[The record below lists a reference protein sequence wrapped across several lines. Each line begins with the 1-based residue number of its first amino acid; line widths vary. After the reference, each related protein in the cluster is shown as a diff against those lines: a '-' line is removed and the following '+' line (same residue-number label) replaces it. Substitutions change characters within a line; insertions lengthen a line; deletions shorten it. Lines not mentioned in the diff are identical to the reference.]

1 MKQNANWIFLFVFAL
16 ISHVGLAQNQ
26 EVTGTVVDNTGLP
39 LPGVNVIEKGTTNGT
54 QTNFDGEFTLQVDND
69 AILVFSYLGM
79 KEQQVTVGNKTS
91 LDITLQPDTGQLDE
105 VVVTALGIKRE
116 KKSLGY
122 ATQEVGGNEVSDVAT
137 QNFTNALSGKVAGL
151 KVKSSGTMGGST
163 NVVIRGNASL
173 TGSNQALFVV
183 DGTPIINQNS
193 NTNAQRTGGG
203 GYDYGNAAADINPD
217 DIESINV
224 LRGAAAS
231 ALYGE
236 RAANGV
242 IIIET
247 KRGQKNKGIGVTV
260 RSSVMFSNAD
270 DETLPNYQQKY
281 GAGYGPYYQSED
293 GYFNLSDVN
302 GDGVLDETTPFTE
315 DASFGAAFDPD
326 RMIYQWN
333 SIYPELD
340 TYQQAS
346 PWDAAEYTPND
357 IWETGYTMINSVALD
372 GGTDKS
378 TYRVGFTNL
387 DQEGALPNSSITRN
401 NIKFSASHDLTDKFS
416 VNSNF
421 NFIKTDGKGRY
432 GTGYDAL
439 NVMQSF
445 RQWNQSNVDLYKQRD
460 AYFATGSNITWNPN
474 GPNNLT
480 PIYTDNPYF
489 TRYENYQTDTR
500 NRYFGNINLNY
511 QISDVFS
518 VLGRFTFDT
527 YSELQ
532 EERKNVGAVG
542 VSGYSRF
549 DNRLAEYNYDLI
561 LNFNKDLTDDLNLD
575 GNVGFNL
582 RRNEQS
588 SIRASTN
595 GGLNAPD
602 FFALS
607 NSKDPLNPP
616 SEYEADQ
623 MLDGI
628 FARASLGYLN
638 TYYMEAT
645 MRRDRS
651 STLPSSDNTY
661 YYPSISTS
669 VLLSNII
676 DKDWLSFAKFRA
688 NYAQVGSGTDPYRV
702 FNTYLVS
709 APFDGQGVASL
720 NGTLNNLELKSE
732 TSKSF
737 EVGLES
743 SFIDNRLSVDFSYY
757 NTRTE
762 DQITPVP
769 VSNATGYTRKLLNAG
784 EIENKGFEVLL
795 NGKPLQ
801 MDDFNWNVSV
811 NWSRNRNEVISLT
824 DGVDNLQLASL
835 QGGVS
840 INAAPGQPY
849 GAIRGTDYVYDDN
862 GSKIVNSDGYYETT
876 DSNNNVIGNIQPD
889 WNAGITNSFR
899 YKNFR
904 FSFLIDIQE
913 GGDIFSLDTWYGMAT
928 GVYDVTAGINDL
940 GNEMR
945 APLTGGADS
954 GGIILP
960 GVNADGSQNET
971 RVPFDTYANPYGYAR
986 DANKG
991 HVYDASYIKLREL
1004 SLTYDF
1010 SDKILEKLPFTN
1022 ASISFIGRNLW
1033 IIDKNLPYS
1042 DPEAGLSSG
1051 NVQGYQSGAYPAM
1064 KQYGLNLRFNF

>member
-1 MKQNANWIFLFVFAL
+1 MKQNVNWIFLFLFAL
-16 ISHVGLAQNQ
+16 ISHAGFAQSQ
-26 EVTGTVVDNTGLP
+26 EVTGTVVDNSGLP
-39 LPGVNVIEKGTTNGT
+39 LPGVNVIEDGTSNGT
-54 QTNFDGEFTLQVDND
+54 QTNFDGNFSIEVGQEAV
-69 AILVFSYLGM
+69 LVFSYLGM
-79 KEQQVTVGNKTS
+79 KEQRVTVGS
-91 LDITLQPDTGQLDE
+91 QSSIQVTLKNDTGQLDE

-122 ATQEVGGNEVSDVAT
+122 ATQELGGDEVSDVAT

-151 KVKSSGTMGGST
+151 QVKSSGTMGGST
-163 NVVIRGNASL
+163 NVVIRGSASL
-173 TGSNQALFVV
+173 TGSNQALFVI

-193 NTNAQRTGGG
+193 NTSGQRSGQG
-203 GYDYGNAAADINPD
+203 GYDYGNAASDINPD
-217 DIESINV
+217 DIKSINV

-247 KRGQKNKGIGVTV
+247 KKGSKNKGLGVSV

-270 DETLPNYQQKY
+270 KSTLPKYQQKY

-293 GYFNLSDVN
+293 GYFNLSDIN

-333 SIYPELD
+333 SIYPGLD
-340 TYQQAS
+340 TYQQAT
-346 PWDAAEYTPND
+346 PWVAAENTPND
-357 IWETGYTMINSVALD
+357 LWETGYTMINSVALD

-387 DQEGALPNSSITRN
+387 DQEGSLPNSNIKRN
-401 NIKFSASHDLTDKFS
+401 NIKFSGSHDLSDKLR
-416 VNSNF
+416 VASNV

-432 GTGYDAL
+432 GTGYDDL

-445 RQWNQSNVDLYKQRD
+445 RQWYQMNVGLHEQRD
-460 AYFATGSNITWNPN
+460 AYFNTGRNITWNSN

-480 PIYTDNPYF
+480 PIYFDNPYF

-511 QISDVFS
+511 EINDVFS

-532 EERKNVGAVG
+532 EERKNVGTVG

-549 DNRLAEYNYDLI
+549 DNRVAEYNYDLI
-561 LNFNKDLTDDLNLD
+561 LNFNKNLSDDLNLD
-575 GNVGFNL
+575 GNIGFNL
-582 RRNEQS
+582 RRNEQTF
-588 SIRASTN
+588 IRAETN
-595 GGLNAPD
+595 GGL
-602 FFALS
+602 FETSLYALS
-607 NSKDPLNPP
+607 NSRNPLEPP
-616 SEYEADQ
+616 VEYESDQ
-623 MLDGI
+623 MVDGV
-628 FARASLGYLN
+628 FARAGLGYKD
-638 TYYMEAT
+638 TYYLEAT
-645 MRRDRS
+645 IRRDRS
-651 STLPSSDNTY
+651 STLPKADNTY
-661 YYPSISTS
+661 LYPSISTS
-669 VLLSNII
+669 ILLSNII
-676 DKDWLSFAKFRA
+676 ERDWLSFAKFRA
-688 NYAQVGSGTDPYRV
+688 NYAQVGSATQPFNV
-702 FNTYLVS
+702 FNAYNMTTPY
-709 APFDGQGVASL
+709 DGQGIAS
-720 NGTLNNLELKSE
+720 NNDALFNRELKSE
-732 TSKSF
+732 TSKSY
-737 EVGLES
+737 EVGLEA
-743 SFIDNRLSVDFSYY
+743 SFLDNRLNLDFSYY
-757 NTRTE
+757 RTRTE

-769 VSNATGYTRKLLNAG
+769 VSNATGYLRKLLNAG
-784 EIENKGFEVLL
+784 EIENKGIEVLL
-795 NGKPLQ
+795 GGTPVEL
-801 MDDFNWNVSV
+801 DDFSWNINV
-811 NWSRNRNEVISLT
+811 NWSRNRNKVISLT
-824 DGVDNLQLASL
+824 EGIDNLELASL

-840 INAAPGQPY
+840 INASPGEPY
-849 GAIRGTDYVYDDN
+849 GAIRGSDYVYDDS

-876 DSNNNVIGNIQPD
+876 SSRNNIIGNIQPD
-889 WNAGITNSFR
+889 WNAGITNTFT

-913 GGDIFSLDTWYGMAT
+913 GGDIFSLDTWYGFAT
-928 GVYDVTAGINDL
+928 GVYDRTAGINDL

-971 RVPFDTYANPYGYAR
+971 RVPFDSYANPYGYAR

-991 HVYDASYIKLREL
+991 HVYDASYVKLREL
-1004 SLTYDF
+1004 NLTYSF
-1010 SDKILEKLPFTN
+1010 GDKVLEKLPFN
-1022 ASISFIGRNLW
+1022 GASLSIIGRNLW
-1033 IIDKNLPYS
+1033 IIDKNMPYS

-1051 NVQGYQSGAYPAM
+1051 NIQGYQSGAYPAM
-1064 KQYGLNLRFNF
+1064 QQYGVNLKFNF

>member
-1 MKQNANWIFLFVFAL
+1 MKQNVNWIFLFVFAL

-39 LPGVNVIEKGTTNGT
+39 LPGVNVIEEGTANGT
-54 QTNFDGEFTLQVDND
+54 QTNFDGEYTIQVESG
-69 AILVFSYLGM
+69 AVLVFSYLGM
-79 KEQQVTVGNKTS
+79 KEQRVTVGGQSTI
-91 LDITLQPDTGQLDE
+91 DVTLKPATGQLDE

-122 ATQEVGGNEVSDVAT
+122 ATQQVGGEEVSDVAT

-183 DGTPIINQNS
+183 DGTPIINNNS
-193 NTNAQRTGGG
+193 NTGGQQAGRG
-203 GYDYGNAAADINPD
+203 GYDYGNAASDINPD
-217 DIESINV
+217 DIKSINV

-247 KRGQKNKGIGVTV
+247 KKGAKNKGIGVSV
-260 RSSVMFSNAD
+260 RSSIMFSNAD
-270 DETLPNYQQKY
+270 EKTLPNYQRKY
-281 GAGYGPYYQSED
+281 GAGYGPYYASND
-293 GYFNLSDVN
+293 GYFNLTDIN

-326 RMIYQWN
+326 RLIYQWN

-346 PWDAAEYTPND
+346 PWLAGEHTPND
-357 IWETGYTMINSVALD
+357 IWETGHTMINSVALD
-372 GGTDKS
+372 GGTDTS
-378 TYRVGFTNL
+378 TYRIGFTNL
-387 DQEGALPNSSITRN
+387 IQEGALPNSKIKRN
-401 NIKFSASHDLTDKFS
+401 NIKFSASHDLTDDFS

-421 NFIKTDGKGRY
+421 NFIKNDGKGRY
-432 GTGYDAL
+432 GTGYDDL

-445 RQWNQSNVDLYKQRD
+445 RQWYQMNVDLYQQRD
-460 AYFATGSNITWNPN
+460 AYNQTGRNITWNPN

-480 PIYTDNPYF
+480 PIYFDNPYF

-511 QISDVFS
+511 QINDVFS

-532 EERKNVGAVG
+532 EERKNVGSVG

-549 DNRLAEYNYDLI
+549 DNRVAEYNYDLI

-575 GNVGFNL
+575 GNIGFNL

-595 GGLNAPD
+595 GGLNAPG
-602 FFALS
+602 FYALS

-616 SEYEADQ
+616 NEYEADQ

-628 FARASLGYLN
+628 YARASLGYLN
-638 TYYMEAT
+638 TYYLEAT

-651 STLPSSDNTY
+651 STLPQSDNTY
-661 YYPSISTS
+661 YYPSVSTS

-676 DKDWLSFAKFRA
+676 DQDWLSFAKLRA
-688 NYAQVGSGTDPYRV
+688 NYAQVGSATDPYDV
-702 FNTYLVS
+702 FNTYVIS
-709 APFDGQGVASL
+709 TPFNGQGVASL
-720 NGTLNNLELKSE
+720 NSTLNNRELKSE
-732 TSKSF
+732 TSKSY

-743 SFIDNRLSVDFSYY
+743 SILDNRLSLDFSYY
-757 NTRTE
+757 RTRTE

-769 VSNATGYTRKLLNAG
+769 ISNATGYTRKLLNAG
-784 EIENKGFEVLL
+784 EIENKGIEVLL
-795 NGKPLQ
+795 GGKPIELP
-801 MDDFNWNVSV
+801 DFSWNINV
-811 NWSRNRNEVISLT
+811 NWSRNRNKVISLT
-824 DGVDNLQLASL
+824 EGIDNLQLASL

-840 INAAPGQPY
+840 INASPGEPY
-849 GAIRGTDYVYDDN
+849 GAIRGSDYIYDN
-862 GSKIVNSDGYYETT
+862 GNRVVNESGYYETT
-876 DSNNNVIGNIQPD
+876 SSNNNIIGNIQPD
-889 WNAGITNSFR
+889 WNAGISNTFK
-899 YKNFR
+899 YKNFTL
-904 FSFLIDIQE
+904 SFLIDIQE
-913 GGDIFSLDTWYGMAT
+913 GGDIFSLDTWYGFAT
-928 GVYDVTAGINDL
+928 GIYDRTAGINDL

-945 APLTGGADS
+945 APLTGGPDS

-960 GVNADGSQNET
+960 GVNADGSPNQT
-971 RVPFDTYANPYGYAR
+971 RVPFDRYNNPYGYAR

-991 HVYDASYIKLREL
+991 HVYDASYVKLREL
-1004 SLTYDF
+1004 SLTYNF
-1010 SDKILEKLPFTN
+1010 GSEILEKLPFTN
-1022 ASISFIGRNLW
+1022 ASLSFIGRNLW
-1033 IIDKNLPYS
+1033 IIDKNMPYS

-1051 NVQGYQSGAYPAM
+1051 NIQGYQSGAYPAM
-1064 KQYGLNLRFNF
+1064 KQYGLNLKFNF

>member
-1 MKQNANWIFLFVFAL
+1 MKQNANWIFLFIFAI
-16 ISHVGLAQNQ
+16 ISQVGFAQNQ

-39 LPGVNVIEKGTTNGT
+39 LPGVNVIEEGTANGT
-54 QTNFDGEFTLQVDND
+54 QTNFDGEYSIQVGE
-69 AILVFSYLGM
+69 AAVLVFSYLGM
-79 KEQQVTVGNKTS
+79 KEQRIPVNNRASIDVTLK
-91 LDITLQPDTGQLDE
+91 PATGQLDE

-122 ATQEVGGNEVSDVAT
+122 ATQQVDGNEVSDVAT

-183 DGTPIINQNS
+183 DGTPIINQNT
-193 NTNAQRTGGG
+193 NTAGQRAGRG

-217 DIESINV
+217 DIKSINV

-247 KRGQKNKGIGVTV
+247 KRGQKNKGIGVSI

-270 DETLPNYQQKY
+270 EKTLPNYQQKY
-281 GAGYGPYYQSED
+281 GAGYGPYYQSDD
-293 GYFNLSDVN
+293 GYFNLYDVN
-302 GDGVLDETTPFTE
+302 GDGTLDETTPFTE

-333 SIYPELD
+333 SIYPGLD

-346 PWDAAEYTPND
+346 PWDAAEHTPND

-378 TYRVGFTNL
+378 TYRIGFTNL
-387 DQEGALPNSSITRN
+387 DQEGSLPNSSITRN
-401 NIKFSASHDLTDKFS
+401 NINLSATHDFTDKFK
-416 VNSNF
+416 VASNF

-439 NVMQSF
+439 NIMQSF
-445 RQWNQSNVDLYKQRD
+445 RQWNQANVDLYKQRD
-460 AYFATGSNITWNPN
+460 AYFATGRNITWNPN
-474 GPNNLT
+474 GPDNLS

-500 NRYFGNINLNY
+500 NRYFGNINLTY
-511 QISDVFS
+511 QINDVFS
-518 VLGRFTFDT
+518 LLGRFTFDT

-532 EERKNVGAVG
+532 EERKNVGSVG

-549 DNRLAEYNYDLI
+549 NNRVAEYNYDLI
-561 LNFNKDLTDDLNLD
+561 LNFNKNLTDDLNLD
-575 GNVGFNL
+575 GNLGFNL
-582 RRNEQS
+582 RRNEQTF
-588 SIRASTN
+588 IRAATN
-595 GGLNAPD
+595 GGL
-602 FFALS
+602 FETGLYALS
-607 NSKDPLNPP
+607 NSRNPINPP
-616 SEYEADQ
+616 IEYEADQ
-623 MLDGI
+623 MVDGL

-638 TYYMEAT
+638 TYFLEAT
-645 MRRDRS
+645 VRRDRS
-651 STLPSSDNTY
+651 STLPQSDNTY
-661 YYPSISTS
+661 IYPSVSTS

-676 DKDWLSFAKFRA
+676 DQDWLNFAKFRA
-688 NYAQVGSGTDPYRV
+688 NYAQVGSATEPYNV
-702 FNTYLVS
+702 FNTYNMTT
-709 APFDGQGVASL
+709 PFDGQGIAS
-720 NGTLNNLELKSE
+720 NPSTLNNLNLKSE
-732 TSKSF
+732 TSKSY
-737 EVGLES
+737 EVGLEG
-743 SFIDNRLSVDFSYY
+743 SFLDNRLNLDFSYY
-757 NTRTE
+757 RTRTE

-769 VSNATGYTRKLLNAG
+769 ISNASGYLRKLLNAG
-784 EIENKGFEVLL
+784 EIENKGIEVLL
-795 NGKPLQ
+795 SGTPVKL
-801 MDDFNWNVSV
+801 DDFSWNVSM

-824 DGVDNLQLASL
+824 KGIENLQLASL

-840 INAAPGQPY
+840 INAAPGEPY
-849 GAIRGTDYVYDDN
+849 GAIRGSDYVYDESGN
-862 GSKIVNSDGYYETT
+862 KIVNSSGYYETT
-876 DSNNNVIGNIQPD
+876 SSNNNIIGNIQPD
-889 WNAGITNSFR
+889 WNAGITNTLT

-904 FSFLIDIQE
+904 FSFLLDIQQ

-945 APLTGGADS
+945 APLTNGPDS

-960 GVNADGSQNET
+960 GVNADGAQNET

-991 HVYDASYIKLREL
+991 HVYDASFIKLREM

-1010 SDKILEKLPFTN
+1010 GPEALDKLPFTN
-1022 ASISFIGRNLW
+1022 ASLSLIGRNLW

-1051 NVQGYQSGAYPAM
+1051 NIQGYQSGAYPAM
-1064 KQYGLNLRFNF
+1064 KQYGVNLKFNF

>member
-1 MKQNANWIFLFVFAL
+1 MKQNVNWIFLFLFAL
-16 ISHVGLAQNQ
+16 ISHVGFAQSQ
-26 EVTGTVVDNTGLP
+26 EVTGTVVDNSGLP
-39 LPGVNVIEKGTTNGT
+39 LPGVNVIEDGTSNGT
-54 QTNFDGEFTLQVDND
+54 QTNFDGNFSIEVGQEAV
-69 AILVFSYLGM
+69 LVFSYLGM
-79 KEQQVTVGNKTS
+79 KEQRVTVGS
-91 LDITLQPDTGQLDE
+91 QSSIQVTLKNDTGQLDE

-122 ATQEVGGNEVSDVAT
+122 ATQELGGDEVSDVAT

-151 KVKSSGTMGGST
+151 QVKSSGTMGGST
-163 NVVIRGNASL
+163 NVVIRGSASL
-173 TGSNQALFVV
+173 TGSNQALFVI

-193 NTNAQRTGGG
+193 NTSGQRSGQG
-203 GYDYGNAAADINPD
+203 GYDYGNAASDINPD
-217 DIESINV
+217 DIKSINV

-247 KRGQKNKGIGVTV
+247 KKGSKNKGLGVSV

-270 DETLPNYQQKY
+270 KSTLPKYQQKY

-293 GYFNLSDVN
+293 GYFNLSDIN

-333 SIYPELD
+333 SIYPGLD
-340 TYQQAS
+340 TYQQAT
-346 PWDAAEYTPND
+346 PWTAGENTPNE
-357 IWETGYTMINSVALD
+357 IWETGYTMINSVSLD

-378 TYRVGFTNL
+378 TYRVGFTSL
-387 DQEGALPNSSITRN
+387 DQEGSLPNSKIQRN
-401 NIKFSASHDLTDKFS
+401 NIKFSGSHDLSDKLR
-416 VNSNF
+416 VASNI

-432 GTGYDAL
+432 GTGYDDL

-445 RQWNQSNVDLYKQRD
+445 RQWYQMNVGLHEQRD
-460 AYFATGSNITWNPN
+460 AYFNTGRNITWNSN

-480 PIYTDNPYF
+480 PIYFDNPYF

-511 QISDVFS
+511 EINDVFS

-532 EERKNVGAVG
+532 EERKNVGSVG
-542 VSGYSRF
+542 VSSYSRF
-549 DNRLAEYNYDLI
+549 DNRVAEYNYDLI
-561 LNFNKDLTDDLNLD
+561 LNFNKDLNDDLNLD
-575 GNVGFNL
+575 GNIGFNL
-582 RRNEQS
+582 RRNEQTF
-588 SIRASTN
+588 IRASTN
-595 GGLNAPD
+595 GGLNAAS
-602 FFALS
+602 FYALS
-607 NSKDPLNPP
+607 NSKDPLQPP
-616 SEYEADQ
+616 LEYEADQ
-623 MLDGI
+623 MVDGL
-628 FARASLGYLN
+628 FARGSLGYKN
-638 TYYMEAT
+638 TYYLEAT

-651 STLPSSDNTY
+651 STLPKADNTY
-661 YYPSISTS
+661 FYPSISTS

-676 DKDWLSFAKFRA
+676 EKDWLSFAKFRA
-688 NYAQVGSGTDPYRV
+688 NYAQVGSATDPYDV
-702 FNTYLVS
+702 FNTYVIS
-709 APFDGQGVASL
+709 TPFNGQGIASL
-720 NGTLNNLELKSE
+720 NSTLNNLELKSE

-737 EVGLES
+737 EVGLEA
-743 SFIDNRLSVDFSYY
+743 SFLDNRLNLDFSYY
-757 NTRTE
+757 RTRTE

-784 EIENKGFEVLL
+784 EIENKGIEVLL
-795 NGKPLQ
+795 SATPLEL
-801 MDDFNWNVSV
+801 DAFSWNVSV
-811 NWSRNRNEVISLT
+811 NWSKNRNEVISLT
-824 DGVDNLQLASL
+824 DGIDNLQLASL
-835 QGGVS
+835 QGGIS
-840 INAAPGQPY
+840 INAAPGEPY
-849 GAIRGTDYVYDDN
+849 GTIRGTDYVYDAS
-862 GSKIVNSDGYYETT
+862 GSKTVNSSGYYETT
-876 DSNNNVIGNIQPD
+876 SSNNNIIGNIQPD
-889 WNAGITNSFR
+889 WNAGITNTFT

-913 GGDIFSLDTWYGMAT
+913 GGDIFSLDTWYGFAT
-928 GVYDVTAGINDL
+928 GVYDRTAGINDL

-960 GVNADGSQNET
+960 GVNADGSQNQT

-986 DANKG
+986 DANRG
-991 HVYDASYIKLREL
+991 HVYDASYVKLREL
-1004 SLTYDF
+1004 NLTYNF
-1010 SDKILEKLPFTN
+1010 GEKVLEKLPFN
-1022 ASISFIGRNLW
+1022 GASLSFIGRNLW
-1033 IIDKNLPYS
+1033 IINKNMPYS

-1051 NVQGYQSGAYPAM
+1051 NIQGYQSGAYPAM
-1064 KQYGLNLRFNF
+1064 KQYGLNLKFNF

>member
-1 MKQNANWIFLFVFAL
+1 MKQNAKWIFLFMLAL
-16 ISHVGLAQNQ
+16 ISHVSLAQNK
-26 EVTGTVVDNTGLP
+26 EVTGTVVDDSGLP
-39 LPGVNVIEKGTTNGT
+39 LPGVNVIEDGTSNGA
-54 QTNFDGEFTLQVDND
+54 QTDFDGNFTINVGQD
-69 AILVFSYLGM
+69 AVLVFSYLGM
-79 KEQQVTVGNKTS
+79 KEQKVTVGNQTS
-91 LDITLQPDTGQLDE
+91 LEVTMMPATGQLDE
-105 VVVTALGIKRE
+105 VVVTALGIKRD

-122 ATQEVGGNEVSDVAT
+122 ATQQLGGDEASDVAT

-193 NTNAQRTGGG
+193 NSSGQRSGRG

-224 LRGAAAS
+224 LRGAAAT

-242 IIIET
+242 IIIQT
-247 KRGQKNKGIGVTV
+247 KRGQKNKGIGVSV

-270 DETLPNYQQKY
+270 EETLPVYQQKY
-281 GAGYGPYYQSED
+281 GAGYGAYYASDD
-293 GYFNLSDVN
+293 GYFSLSDID
-302 GDGVLDETTPFTE
+302 GDGIKDETTPFTE
-315 DASFGAAFDPD
+315 DASFGAAFDPN

-333 SIYPELD
+333 SIYPGLD

-346 PWDAAEYTPND
+346 PWTAGENTPND
-357 IWETGYTMINSVALD
+357 IWETGYTMINSVSLD

-378 TYRVGFTNL
+378 TYRIGFTNL
-387 DQEGALPNSSITRN
+387 DQEGGLPNSNITRN
-401 NIKFSASHDLTDKFS
+401 NIKFSASHDLTDKLK

-432 GTGYDAL
+432 GTGYDDK

-445 RQWNQSNVDLYKQRD
+445 RQWYQMNVDLYEQRD
-460 AYFATGSNITWNPN
+460 AYFATGRNITWNAN
-474 GPNNLT
+474 GPDNLT
-480 PIYTDNPYF
+480 PIYFDNPYF
-489 TRYENYQTDTR
+489 TRYENFQTDTR

-511 QISDVFS
+511 QINDAFS

-532 EERKNVGAVG
+532 EERKNVGTVG
-542 VSGYSRF
+542 VSSYSRF
-549 DNRLAEYNYDLI
+549 DNRVAEYNYDLI
-561 LNFNKDLTDDLNLD
+561 LNFNKDLNEDLNLD

-582 RRNEQS
+582 RRNEQTF
-588 SIRASTN
+588 IRASTN
-595 GGLNAPD
+595 GGLNAPG
-602 FFALS
+602 FYALS

-616 SEYEADQ
+616 QEYEADQ
-623 MLDGI
+623 MVDGL
-628 FARASLGYLN
+628 FARASLGYLD
-638 TYYMEAT
+638 TYFLEAT

-651 STLPSSDNTY
+651 STLPKADNTY
-661 YYPSISTS
+661 FYPSVSTS
-669 VLLSNII
+669 VLLSNIL
-676 DKDWLSFAKFRA
+676 DQEWLNFAKLRA
-688 NYAQVGSGTDPYRV
+688 NYAQVGSSTSPYDV
-702 FNTYLVS
+702 FNTYIVS
-709 APFDGQGVASL
+709 SPFNGQGVASL
-720 NGTLNNLELKSE
+720 NSTLNNLELKSE

-737 EVGLES
+737 EVGLEAS
-743 SFIDNRLSVDFSYY
+743 LIDNRLSLDASYY
-757 NTRTE
+757 RTRTE

-784 EIENKGFEVLL
+784 EIENKGVEVLL
-795 NGKPLQ
+795 TGAPVSL
-801 MDDFNWNVSV
+801 DDFKWIVSL
-811 NWSRNRNEVISLT
+811 NWSRNRNKVISLT

-840 INAAPGQPY
+840 INAAPGEPY
-849 GAIRGTDYVYDDN
+849 GAIRGRDYIYDDN
-862 GSKIVNSDGYYETT
+862 GNKVVNSSGYYEITA
-876 DSNNNVIGNIQPD
+876 SNNNIIGNIQPD
-889 WNAGITNSFR
+889 WNAGITNTFT

-913 GGDIFSLDTWYGMAT
+913 GGDIFSLDTWYGFAT
-928 GVYDVTAGINDL
+928 GVYDRTAGINDL

-945 APLTGGADS
+945 APVTAGADS

-960 GVNADGSQNET
+960 GTNADGSENTT
-971 RVPFDTYANPYGYAR
+971 RVPFNTYANPYGYVR

-991 HVYDASYIKLREL
+991 HVYDASFIKLREL
-1004 SLTYDF
+1004 NLTYDF
-1010 SDKILEKLPFTN
+1010 GQKTLEKLPFT
-1022 ASISFIGRNLW
+1022 SVSLSFIGRNLW
-1033 IIDKNLPYS
+1033 IIDKNVPYS

-1064 KQYGLNLRFNF
+1064 KQYGLNLKFNF